1 MSNIFLKNCY
11 KIYSHTLSD
20 ISNDKQRHSNSLLGK
35 INHRSKQ
42 NYPVE
47 QQNITTAHMTS
58 PNTKEKG
65 IKTY

>member
-1 MSNIFLKNCY
+1 MSKNFS
-11 KIYSHTLSD
+11 KIVRKYIIHYQTSQM
-20 ISNDKQRHSNSLLGK
+20 ISNET

-42 NYPVE
+42 NYPLK

-58 PNTKEKG
+58 PNTKKKG